1 MIKILLAEDH
11 NIVRNGIK
19 SLLEKQDGLDVIAE
33 ANNGLEV
40 LELIENGMEV
50 DLVLSDLNMPG
61 LGGMDLIGQL
71 KKVAP
76 EVKVLILSMLDHE
89 NYVIKAVSSGAS
101 GYILKNVCE
110 EEMVFA
116 IRHIM
121 AGNIYVCSDITEKML
136 SVLSTMPD
144 PSAREIR
151 SDIDLSKR
159 ESEILLLIAEGLTN
173 NEIAEKLF
181 TSRRTVEGHRQNLLE
196 KIGARNTASLIRLA
210 VKHGL
215 ID

>member
-1 MIKILLAEDH
+1 MINILLAEDH
-11 NIVRNGIK
+11 TIVRNGIK
-19 SLLEKQDGLDVIAE
+19 SLLEKQDGLNVIAE

-40 LELIENGMEV
+40 LELLEGGV
-50 DLVLSDLNMPG
+50 DVDIVLSDINMPG
-61 LGGMDLIGQL
+61 LSGMDLIEPL

-76 EVKVLILSMLDHE
+76 DLKVLILSMLDHE
-89 NYVIKAVSSGAS
+89 NYVLKALANGAS
-101 GYILKNVCE
+101 GYILKNVRE

-121 AGNIYVCSDITEKML
+121 AGNSYICSDITEKMMSML
-136 SVLSTMPD
+136 SAAPD
-144 PSAREIR
+144 PSTRE
-151 SDIDLSKR
+151 SKSKIDLSKR
-159 ESEILLLIAEGLTN
+159 EAEVLLLIADGLTN

-196 KIGARNTASLIRLA
+196 KTGARNTAALIRFS
-210 VKHGL
+210 VNHGL